1 MTRRLIFWQ
10 RYLTGNAPWD
20 TGVTP
25 PEITRLIEE
34 EGMPPGRAL
43 DVGCGTGT
51 NLIYLARH
59 GWEGVGVDF
68 VGRAIRAARRKAR
81 HAGVAERTRF
91 LVGDVRRLEKLD
103 LRGPFDLAM
112 DIGCAHSLPRPAL
125 LDYAAAL
132 AGLVRPGGT
141 YMLYAFRPRAGRPG
155 GIEPGELEA
164 IFGAYFRPVWSSVG
178 EDTAADIPSAWYRL
192 ERIGTG

>member
-1 MTRRLIFWQ
+1 MSRWFTFWQ

-34 EGMPPGRAL
+34 EGLPPGRAL

-68 VGRAIRAARRKAR
+68 VGRAIRLARRKAR
-81 HAGVAERTRF
+81 RAGVSDRTRF
-91 LVGDVRRLEKLD
+91 LVGDVRRLGKLD

-125 LDYAAAL
+125 LDYAATL
-132 AGLVRPGGT
+132 ARLVRPGGT
-141 YMLYAFRPRAGRPG
+141 YMLYAFRPRPGRPG
-155 GIEPGELEA
+155 GIEPDELDA
-164 IFGAYFRPVWSSVG
+164 IFAPHFRTVWNSLGKDAS
-178 EDTAADIPSAWYRL
+178 ADVPSAWYRL
-192 ERIGTG
+192 ERVSIA